1 MTTSSHPIPQPS
13 TSSPDAS
20 KDLQA
25 EERIAA
31 FDVLIEAIAYLSQ
44 TGSSQVTGSAIRLEM
59 GRRTYGGFDPKRVG
73 YKRFRDFLDDAEG
86 RGYVEVNRDRPGDVA
101 VAIPGASPEAGSTPR
116 MRSDLWK
123 AFSDWNPRTSRFYD
137 LNEDRVV
144 TLPTEPAPLEPT
156 RYTELR
162 KRISQNPSGFVEIK
176 PVSRQQ
182 QLDWM
187 RDFALLV
194 TDPEVSRVL
203 SEALKSDHPARYFV
217 VVLRNFPNMLNR
229 WHNTLRERV
238 YAEALKWRD
247 SDHRLT
253 PVQIE
258 QVKSSD
264 QPPSSRLQEEPVGAA
279 GTASRRVAEGPQKH
293 THDLDVVQFFASQTL
308 GKMTQSR
315 SPLRQR
321 LHEAIERMPESELR
335 KISIPVGYL
344 FEE

>member
-1 MTTSSHPIPQPS
+1 MTTSSHSIPQ
-13 TSSPDAS
+13 SSASSSDAPR
-20 KDLQA
+20 DLQA

-31 FDVLIEAIAYLSQ
+31 FDVLIEAIASLSQ
-44 TGSSQVTGSAIRLEM
+44 AGSLPVTGSAVRLEM
-59 GRRTYGGFDPKRVG
+59 GRLTYGGFDPKRVG

-86 RGYVEVNRDRPGDVA
+86 RGHVEIDRDRPGDVA
-101 VAIPGASPEAGSTPR
+101 VAIPGSSPEAGFTSR

-156 RYTELR
+156 RYTEIR
-162 KRISQNPSGFVEIK
+162 KRISENSSGFVEIK
-176 PVSRQQ
+176 SISRQK

-203 SEALKSDHPARYFV
+203 TEALKSDHPARYFV
-217 VVLRNFPNMLNR
+217 VVLRSFPSLLNR

-238 YAEALKWRD
+238 YAEVLKWRD
-247 SDHRLT
+247 SDSRLAT
-253 PVQIE
+253 VQID
-258 QVKSSD
+258 QMDSSAS
-264 QPPSSRLQEEPVGAA
+264 PPPTQLREEPVGLA
-279 GTASRRVAEGPQKH
+279 GTAGRRVVEGTQKH
-293 THDLDVVQFFASQTL
+293 AHDLDVVQFFASQTP
-308 GKMTQSR
+308 GKVAQSR

-344 FEE
+344 FED